1 MSHLQTRWKQNP
13 PRAAESRERTLFWIL
28 LGAAGIARIISAIPL
43 LPYGLFDDAYI
54 TFRYAANLARGLGL
68 VFNPGEHVLG
78 TTSPLFT
85 FILAGVGRVVGM
97 QHMEAIA
104 VAVDILASLGMLFY
118 AEASLSLAEVRS
130 EVKWMYLGILAF
142 LPSVI
147 SNATSGMETP
157 LVLCLMSVSLY
168 LALQERWAALACVG
182 VLLCLSRVDASI
194 WLLALGIHILVS
206 HKGRALR
213 ELAAP
218 LAIFLGGVFAWL
230 TFTKLYY
237 GSVVPQSVVGKAVSH
252 GAFAP
257 PDINYALTLF
267 SALVPAGRLGGWGL
281 ILIGVV
287 FLLLLFPAIDLWRQ
301 KPGLRPVLYF
311 VPLYVGI
318 FLASRAPLFSWYLLP
333 PKWAFYLL
341 AAHALWYFAAR
352 SAEFAHRTIKPPVI
366 LIPVGLLVLALCLR
380 GLKKNFS
387 EVKTSPSLDVSDLIE
402 KDLSPSGSIFLE
414 HIGLVGFRTGRY
426 IYDSMGLVTP
436 ATTRLQRRYGPDWLM
451 KATWEFHADVV
462 ILYSPDLPPMP
473 SANDADA
480 LWFQNSYTH
489 VANYHLPEF
498 DISVFFLKDSPN
510 IAWNHVPQTSG
521 SFLSPH

>member
-1 MSHLQTRWKQNP
+1 MSQLQTRWKQTP
-13 PRAAESRERTLFWIL
+13 PRAAERRERNLFWIL
-28 LGAAGIARIISAIPL
+28 LGAAGIVRILSAIPL
-43 LPYGLFDDAYI
+43 LPYGLFDDAYT

-85 FILAGVGRVVGM
+85 FILAGVGRVVGL

-104 VAVDILASLGMLFY
+104 VAADILASLGMLY
-118 AEASLSLAEVRS
+118 YMEASLSLAEVRS

-157 LVLCLMSVSLY
+157 LVLFLMSVSLY
-168 LALQERWAALACVG
+168 LALQERWTALACVG
-182 VLLCLSRVDASI
+182 VLLCLSRVDTSI
-194 WLLALGIHILVS
+194 WLLTLGIHILVS

-218 LAIFLGGVFAWL
+218 LAIFLGGVMAWL

-257 PDINYALTLF
+257 PDLNYALTLL
-267 SALVPAGRLGGWGL
+267 SALVPARRLGGWGL

-287 FLLLLFPAIDLWRQ
+287 FLLLLFPVADLWRQ

-341 AAHALWYFAAR
+341 TAHALWYFAAR
-352 SAEFAHRTIKPPVI
+352 SAEFAQVTLKPSFI
-366 LIPVGLLVLALCLR
+366 LVPVGVLLLALCAR
-380 GLKKNFS
+380 GLKKDFA
-387 EVKTSPSLDVSDLIE
+387 EVKTSPALDVSNLIE
-402 KDLSPSGSIFLE
+402 KDLSPTGSIFLE
-414 HIGLVGFRTGRY
+414 HIGFVGFKTERY

-436 ATTRLQRRYGPDWLM
+436 ATTRLQRRYGPDSLT
-451 KATWEFHADVV
+451 KAAREFQADVV
-462 ILYSPDLPPMP
+462 ILYTSDLPAFQ
-473 SANDADA
+473 SSENADA
-480 LWFQNSYTH
+480 VWFQNSYTH
-489 VANYHLPEF
+489 VADYQRPSF
-498 DISVFFLKDSPN
+498 DISVFFLKDSKN

-521 SFLSPH
+521 RLTSVH

>member
-1 MSHLQTRWKQNP
+1 MSHLQTQWKQTP
-13 PRAAESRERTLFWIL
+13 PRAAEGRERTLFGIL
-28 LGAAGIARIISAIPL
+28 LAAAGAVRIIYAIPL
-43 LPYGLFDDAYI
+43 LPYGLFDDAYT
-54 TFRYAANLARGLGL
+54 TFRYAANLARGLGV

-85 FILAGVGRVVGM
+85 FILAGVGRVVGL

-104 VAVDILASLGMLFY
+104 VAADILASLGMLY
-118 AEASLSLAEVRS
+118 YMQASLSLAEVRS

-142 LPSVI
+142 LPSMI

-168 LALQERWAALACVG
+168 LALQERWTALACVG
-182 VLLCLSRVDASI
+182 VLLCLARVDASI

-206 HKGRALR
+206 RKGRALR
-213 ELAAP
+213 ELVAP

-257 PDINYALTLF
+257 PDANYALTLF
-267 SALVPAGRLGGWGL
+267 SAFVPAGRLGGWGL

-287 FLLLLFPAIDLWRQ
+287 FLLLLFPAADLWRQ

-352 SAEFAHRTIKPPVI
+352 SAGFAQVTLTPALI
-366 LIPVGLLVLALCLR
+366 LIPVGVLLLTLCAN
-380 GLKKNFS
+380 GLKEDFS
-387 EVKTSPSLDVSDLIE
+387 GVKTSPALDVSNLIE
-402 KDLSPSGSIFLE
+402 KDLSSTGSIFLE
-414 HIGLVGFRTGRY
+414 HIGFLGFRTNRY
-426 IYDSMGLVTP
+426 LYDSMGLVTP
-436 ATTRLQRRYGPDWLM
+436 ATTRLQRRYGPDWLT
-451 KATWEFHADVV
+451 KAAREFHADVV
-462 ILYSPDLPPMP
+462 ILYSADLPAFQ
-473 SANDADA
+473 SSGNADA
-480 LWFQNSYTH
+480 VWFQNSYTH
-489 VANYHLPEF
+489 VADYQRPAF
-498 DISVFFLKDSPN
+498 DVSVFFLKDSKN
-510 IAWNHVPQTSG
+510 IAWNQVPQTSG
-521 SFLSPH
+521 SLLGSH

>member
-1 MSHLQTRWKQNP
+1 MSHPQTRWNQAP
-13 PRAAESRERTLFWIL
+13 PKAAEGRERALFWL
-28 LGAAGIARIISAIPL
+28 LLAAAGIVRIISAIPL

-54 TFRYAANLARGLGL
+54 TFRYAANLAHGLGL

-85 FILAGVGRVVGM
+85 GILAGVGRLVGL

-104 VAVDILASLGMLFY
+104 VTAGILASLGMLY
-118 AEASLSLAEVRS
+118 YTEASLSLADVRP

-157 LVLCLMSVSLY
+157 LVLFLMSVSLF
-168 LALQERWAALACVG
+168 LALLERWTALACVG
-182 VLLCLSRVDASI
+182 VLLCLSRVDTSI

-218 LAIFLGGVFAWL
+218 LAVFLGGVFAWL
-230 TFTKLYY
+230 AFTKLYY

-252 GAFAP
+252 GAFAF
-257 PDINYALTLF
+257 PDANYALTLL
-267 SALVPAGRLGGWGL
+267 SAFIPTGRLGGWGL

-287 FLLLLFPAIDLWRQ
+287 FLLLLFPAADLWRE
-301 KPGLRPVLYF
+301 KPSLRPVLYF
-311 VPLYVGI
+311 FPLYVGI

-352 SAEFAHRTIKPPVI
+352 SAEIAQVTLRPVFI
-366 LIPVGLLVLALCLR
+366 LIPVGLLLLTVCIR
-380 GLKKNFS
+380 ELKKDFS
-387 EVKTSPSLDVSDLIE
+387 ESKTAPTLEVSNLIDQ
-402 KDLSPSGSIFLE
+402 DLSPSGRIFLE
-414 HIGLVGFRTGRY
+414 HIGFVGFKTGRY

-436 ATTRLQRRYGPDWLM
+436 TTTRLKRRYGPDWLT
-451 KATWEFHADVV
+451 KAVREFGADVV
-462 ILYSPDLPPMP
+462 VLYPEDLPIVQ
-473 SANDADA
+473 SKTDADA
-480 LWFQNSYTH
+480 AWFQNTYSY
-489 VANYHLPEF
+489 VADYHHPGF
-498 DISVFFLKDSPN
+498 DVAVFFRKDSQN
-510 IAWNHVPQTSG
+510 IAWNHLPLSLG
-521 SFLSPH
+521 SLF